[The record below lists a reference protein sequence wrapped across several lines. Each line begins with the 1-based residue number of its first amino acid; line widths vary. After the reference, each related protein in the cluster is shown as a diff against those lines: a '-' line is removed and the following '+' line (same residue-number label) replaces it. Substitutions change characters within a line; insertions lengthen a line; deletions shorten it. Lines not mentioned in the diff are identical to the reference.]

1 MRISYLT
8 DEALA
13 ILRGQLPANLECYAS
28 GDLGFFSDILDDID
42 GIKLYS
48 ELDFPDFELDMT
60 SDFSI
65 SDPYNV
71 RTLYTAMRNLP
82 PSIACDER
90 LWAGLAHGLF
100 WDYVQYRQKEQ
111 IATGEERKIATSFF
125 FTNGR
130 KRSLYVNCL
139 SRLWWAGYLTY
150 DESNDE
156 DPFALTDLIAKRAFP
171 STITLFSS
179 SNMTANR
186 QIGLGVLDSIMKR
199 GQSGEEIKR
208 KHFVGSLR
216 YLNNMGGIT
225 LLDVLSR
232 SEITAI
238 VDAYFDTDEF
248 AKLKLGAKTK
258 APAAEDDED
267 IDDEIAVVEA
277 QDNPVETKPVET
289 RAAYD
294 PLIDDLE
301 YYDYE
306 YIDQRAQG
314 GPLWII
320 GGDELEGFIEEW
332 RDRLV
337 EFAYSS
343 RGSSITHWKPGWW
356 TMDKSPE

>member
-13 ILRGQLPANLECYAS
+13 TLRGQLPANLACYAS
-28 GDLGFFSDILDDID
+28 NDQGFFADILDNID
-42 GIKLYS
+42 GIKMYS
-48 ELDFPDFELDMT
+48 ELDFPNFELDMT
-60 SDFSI
+60 SEFSV

-90 LWAGLAHGLF
+90 LWAGLTHGLF
-100 WDYVQYRQKEQ
+100 WDYVQYRQKDQ
-111 IATGEERKIATSFF
+111 IATGDERKIATSFF
-125 FTNGR
+125 FTNGHR
-130 KRSLYVNCL
+130 RSLYVNCL

-150 DESNDE
+150 DETNEE

-186 QIGLGVLDSIMKR
+186 QIGLGVLDSINNR
-199 GQSGEEIKR
+199 AQLGETIER
-208 KHFVGSLR
+208 KHFVCSLR

-225 LLDVLSR
+225 LLDVLNR
-232 SEITAI
+232 SEITRI
-238 VDAYFDTDEF
+238 VDEYLATDEF
-248 AKLKLGAKTK
+248 AKFKLGAKAK
-258 APAAEDDED
+258 APAEDEHDAED
-267 IDDEIAVVEA
+267 IEIVEPTQSA
-277 QDNPVETKPVET
+277 TVET
-289 RAAYD
+289 RSAYD

-301 YYDYE
+301 FYDFE
-306 YIDQRAQG
+306 YVDQRAQG

-320 GGDELEGFIEEW
+320 GGDELEGFVEEW

-337 EFAYSS
+337 IFAYSK
-343 RGSSITHWKPGWW
+343 RGSSATNWKSGWW